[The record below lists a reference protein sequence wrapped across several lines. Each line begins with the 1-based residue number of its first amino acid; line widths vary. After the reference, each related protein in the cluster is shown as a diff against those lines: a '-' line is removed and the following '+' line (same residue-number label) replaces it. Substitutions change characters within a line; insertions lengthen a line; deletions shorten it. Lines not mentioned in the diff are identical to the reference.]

1 MEIWLNIIT
10 EIGFPIA
17 CVLGLAYFVWTIY
30 KQSVKRE
37 ERLMEE
43 LAENRAVNKQALETL
58 AVYNSRLEIIESDVK
73 DIKQVVIRDSE

>member
-30 KQSVKRE
+30 QQSVKRE
-37 ERLMEE
+37 EALMHE
-43 LAENRAVNKQALETL
+43 LTENRAINQQALETL
-58 AVYNSRLEIIESDVK
+58 AIYNSRLEVIEG
-73 DIKQVVIRDSE
+73 DIKEIKEHVI